1 MKPIPTDMASEAMSA
16 ETPSSNFTP
25 LPDIEAAYE
34 ELKSEGKGTL
44 HALRTLEENTGL
56 RQKL

>member
-1 MKPIPTDMASEAMSA
+1 MSA
-16 ETPSSNFTP
+16 ESPSSDFTP

-56 RQKL
+56 RQKH